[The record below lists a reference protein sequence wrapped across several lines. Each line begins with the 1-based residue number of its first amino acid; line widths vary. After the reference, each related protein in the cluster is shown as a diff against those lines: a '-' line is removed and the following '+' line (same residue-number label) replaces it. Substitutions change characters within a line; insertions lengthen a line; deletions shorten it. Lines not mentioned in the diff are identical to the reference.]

1 MDFSPRRRRLP
12 LILDLTPLI
21 DVVFLLLIFFMVTT
35 TFVPDA
41 TGLQVDLPR
50 SDTQQVV
57 GESDDLTLQVGADG
71 AVAIDGRALSLEQ
84 LSAELRK
91 AARTNPNTLIVLEAD
106 TATSHGRVVE
116 VMDLAREIGL
126 TSFAI
131 ATEGGGRKAPTGS
144 PSGEP
149 SIDLP
154 SWLKNPLDR

>member
-50 SDTQQVV
+50 SDSQQVV
-57 GESDDLTLQVGADG
+57 GESDDLTLAVGADG
-71 AVAIDGRALSLEQ
+71 TIAIDGRALTLEQ
-84 LSAELRK
+84 VSAELRK
-91 AARTNPNTLIVLEAD
+91 AANNNPNTLIILEAD
-106 TATSHGRVVE
+106 TATAHGRVVE
-116 VMDLAREIGL
+116 VMDLARGIGL

-131 ATEGGGRKAPTGS
+131 ATEGGAAAAASGGSDGAPS
-144 PSGEP
+144 V
-149 SIDLP
+149 DLP
-154 SWLKNPLDR
+154 SWLKGPLGR